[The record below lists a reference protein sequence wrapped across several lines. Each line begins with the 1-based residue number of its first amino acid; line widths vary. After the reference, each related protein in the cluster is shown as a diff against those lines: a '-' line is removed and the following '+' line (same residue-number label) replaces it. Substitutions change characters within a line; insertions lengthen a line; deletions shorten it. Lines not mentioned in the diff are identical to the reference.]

1 MRTPARRT
9 LVRNPRHGTLAFA
22 NGNGADA
29 RDEFRYG
36 PDGGCHFHKNAW
48 RDGEAKRTG
57 RIFHADR
64 FKEWLPDPA
73 VAICCPM
80 SYISCPRCGKWRC
93 RECKGSGENG

>member
-9 LVRNPRHGTLAFA
+9 LVRNPRHGALVFA
-22 NGNGADA
+22 CGNGADA

-36 PDGGCHFHKNAW
+36 PDRERDFHKSAW
-48 RDGEAKRTG
+48 PDGEAKRTD
-57 RIFHADR
+57 RTFHAGR

-80 SYISCPRCGKWRC
+80 SYTMPR
-93 RECKGSGENG
+93 